1 MPRVTSADTEPSQSG
16 SFAARVAGRLPFYYG
31 WVIVGICF
39 LTVFLVGTTSF
50 WGMTVFVGPMHED
63 TGWSTGAILGAL
75 ALRSIVAAFTGLI
88 AGHFVDRP
96 NGARML
102 LLGGIVIDGL
112 SMASL
117 RWVESPE
124 QFLFMYGVVGG
135 IGNTGQRLLVS
146 TLVPKWFVMRRSTAI
161 GVSQVGGSLSAL
173 FMVPILALAIEQA
186 GWRDA
191 WVFLGALLA
200 LVLAPCVALV
210 VRAPEDIGLRPDNG
224 AEPVVTPGRQRVSAA
239 TERSYTLGEAIHSWR
254 LWLLLLAMMFGTY
267 SLSAHTVVMVPW
279 YEEIGFTGAVAA
291 SAMSAYGVF
300 SIISRF
306 LWGYIADKITTRY
319 AIVFQCLMTA
329 FGSVLLLQISTQL
342 GMYAAA
348 AYMGLTLSGYPILSS
363 LVWPE
368 FFGRRHIGSIVG
380 TMQFF
385 IAFSNA
391 GAQVVAGVLND
402 RSGTYETTIWLTM
415 GTWVTCAAL
424 MLMLRPARAPVR
436 VESVAV

>member
-1 MPRVTSADTEPSQSG
+1 
-16 SFAARVAGRLPFYYG
+16 VALRLPFFYG

-50 WGMTVFVGPMHED
+50 WGMTVFVGPMHDD
-63 TGWSTGAILGAL
+63 TGWSNGAILGAL

-96 NGARML
+96 SGAKFL
-102 LLGGIVIDGL
+102 LLAGIIVDGL

-117 RWVESPE
+117 RWVDSPG
-124 QFLFMYGVVGG
+124 QFLFLYGVVGG

-146 TLVPKWFVMRRSTAI
+146 TLVPKWFVAKRSMAI
-161 GVSQVGGSLSAL
+161 GFAQVGGSLSAL
-173 FMVPILALAIEQA
+173 FMVPILALVIDVA

-191 WVFLGALLA
+191 WVFLAALLA
-200 LVLAPCVALV
+200 VVLVPCVALV
-210 VRAPEDIGLRPDNG
+210 VRAPEDIGLLPDNG
-224 AEPVVTPGRQRVSAA
+224 VTSASTRARVTAD
-239 TERSYTLGEAIHSWR
+239 TERSYTLHEATHSWR
-254 LWLLLLAMMFGTY
+254 LWLLLLAMLFGTY

-279 YEEIGFTGAVAA
+279 YKEIGFSSAVAA
-291 SAMSAYGVF
+291 SAMSAYGIF

-306 LWGYIADKITTRY
+306 LWGYVADRITTRY
-319 AIVFQCLMTA
+319 AIVFQSLMTA
-329 FGSVLLLQISTQL
+329 FGSILLLHIDSQA

-380 TMQFF
+380 TAQFF
-385 IAFSNA
+385 IAFANA
-391 GAQVVAGVLND
+391 GAQVVAGVLSD
-402 RSGTYETTIWLTM
+402 RSGTYETTIWLVM
-415 GTWVTCAAL
+415 GTWAVCAAL
-424 MLMLRPARAPVR
+424 MLVLRPARASAR
-436 VESVAV
+436 VEPMAA